1 MARKYTR
8 KARRS
13 CCCGKASCPVCGK
26 KMRKTR
32 ARRGRRGGAWSVS
45 GATSALSGM
54 SNKDVMG
61 IVGIIKDMSKE
72 KPEWAGAW
80 REWKRGF
87 AGLQQTI
94 PMEAII
100 ERCNQKGINMQ

>member
-1 MARKYTR
+1 MPRQYTR
-8 KARRS
+8 KARKSRGNKS
-13 CCCGKASCPVCGK
+13 A
-26 KMRKTR
+26 RKTR
-32 ARRGRRGGAWSVS
+32 SRSGRRGGAWSVS

-61 IVGIIKDMSKE
+61 IVGVIKDMSKE

-94 PMEAII
+94 PMADVIA
-100 ERCNQKGINMQ
+100 RCNQKGINME